1 MRQAGEDMSISEKI
15 KQASSN
21 PTKVRL
27 CKLGVLLAGSILSDQ
42 DKNDIISVINADINN
57 PNRVSNVA
65 LAVILREEGFDISV
79 SAVDRH
85 KKKSCGCYNLS
96 AGK

>member
-1 MRQAGEDMSISEKI
+1 MTISEKI
-15 KQASSN
+15 KQASSSSAR
-21 PTKVRL
+21 VRL
-27 CKLGVLLAGSILSDQ
+27 CKLGVLLAGSILSSD
-42 DKNDIISVINADINN
+42 DKTHITSVIDADDRT
-57 PNRVSNVA
+57 PNRVSNVS
-65 LAVILREEGFDISV
+65 LARILREEGFDISV

>member
-1 MRQAGEDMSISEKI
+1 MSISEKI
-15 KQASSN
+15 KQASQA
-21 PTKVRL
+21 PVGLRL
-27 CKLGVLLAGSILSDQ
+27 CKLGVLLAGSILSEQ
-42 DKNDIISVINADINN
+42 DKKDITSVIETDISS

-65 LAVILREEGFDISV
+65 LAGILREEGFDISV

>member
-1 MRQAGEDMSISEKI
+1 MSISEKI
-15 KQASSN
+15 IRASEL
-21 PTKVRL
+21 PMRVRL
-27 CKLGVLLAGSILSDQ
+27 CKLGVLLAGSILNDE
-42 DKNDIISVINADINN
+42 DKTNINSVIETDINT
-57 PNRVSNVA
+57 PNRVSNVS
-65 LAVILREEGFDISV
+65 LASILREEGFDISV

>member
-1 MRQAGEDMSISEKI
+1 MSISEKI
-15 KQASSN
+15 KQASEN
-21 PTKVRL
+21 PTSLRL
-27 CKLGVLLAGSILSDQ
+27 CKLGVLLAGTILSEQ
-42 DKNDIISVINADINN
+42 DKTDITSVLETDITS

-65 LAVILREEGFDISV
+65 LAGILREEGFDISV

-96 AGK
+96 VGK